1 MDRILT
7 NNKLQYN
14 NCCADE
20 GLDVKGE
27 KVFSC
32 AAAVTG
38 LTVAFFVVSL
48 FGVLFLGKVGFVCA
62 VFLSPVF
69 AVIVV
74 CRVNQ
79 LARRLMLRLAAA
91 CVAAL
96 AVVFVALQVAGVTL
110 FHTDTVGMLYILLG
124 LVAVF
129 IATLIV
135 TAKF

>member
-1 MDRILT
+1 M
-7 NNKLQYN
+7 
-14 NCCADE
+14 
-20 GLDVKGE
+20 KGGQA
-27 KVFSC
+27 FSC

-38 LTVAFFVVSL
+38 FTAAFFVVSL
-48 FGVLFLGKVGFVCA
+48 FGAFSLGKVGFVWA
-62 VFLSPVF
+62 VFLSPVL
-69 AVIVV
+69 AVVAV
-74 CRVNQ
+74 SRWNK
-79 LARRLMLRLAAA
+79 LARRLMLRLVAA

-110 FHTDTVGMLYILLG
+110 FHTDTVGMLYMLLG

>member
-1 MDRILT
+1 M
-7 NNKLQYN
+7 
-14 NCCADE
+14 
-20 GLDVKGE
+20 DVKGE

-38 LTVAFFVVSL
+38 LTVPFFVVSL
-48 FGVLFLGKVGFVCA
+48 FGALFLGKVGFVCA

>member
-1 MDRILT
+1 M
-7 NNKLQYN
+7 
-14 NCCADE
+14 
-20 GLDVKGE
+20 KGGQA
-27 KVFSC
+27 FSC

-38 LTVAFFVVSL
+38 LTAAFFFVSL
-48 FGVLFLGKVGFVCA
+48 AGAFCLGKDGFVCA
-62 VFLSPVF
+62 VFSSP
-69 AVIVV
+69 ALGVV
-74 CRVNQ
+74 VVSRWNE

-110 FHTDTVGMLYILLG
+110 FHPDTVGMLYILLG

-129 IATLIV
+129 IATVIV